1 MIALSRCCS
10 DIIVPARGNTSA
22 ITKIDV
28 LPREHDPLLLPS
40 KLSVPR
46 TVRAC
51 TSDKLISFG
60 QTRVPERWNYVG
72 NMTGRE
78 SEGRMEMELAS
89 ASRLNEPR
97 KTEFEFDEYY
107 SPRCVAITSCSARGS
122 CSRAGC
128 NRSLE
133 YVSWKQTSDSI
144 RSGRSAASTFA
155 RKTPSS
161 FSSSFLCARA
171 RETRP

>member
-1 MIALSRCCS
+1 
-10 DIIVPARGNTSA
+10 
-22 ITKIDV
+22 
-28 LPREHDPLLLPS
+28 
-40 KLSVPR
+40 
-46 TVRAC
+46 
-51 TSDKLISFG
+51 
-60 QTRVPERWNYVG
+60 
-72 NMTGRE
+72 
-78 SEGRMEMELAS
+78 MEMELAS
-89 ASRLNEPR
+89 ASRLNERR
-97 KTEFEFDEYY
+97 KTEFEFDEY

-155 RKTPSS
+155 RKTPS

-171 RETRP
+171 RETRA